1 MNEIYEETFE
11 DSRVL
16 NNEES
21 IKFVIDRIYESYP
34 PEKGWEVEKPTITPN
49 YDGPNGVSITVTI
62 TAKLKCD
69 KRNKQTSIFDTLPR
83 R

>member
-1 MNEIYEETFE
+1 MNDIYEETFE

-16 NNEES
+16 NDEES
-21 IKFVIDRIYESYP
+21 IKFVIDRIYENHP
-34 PEKGWEVEKPTITPN
+34 PEKGWVVENVTKTPN
-49 YDGPNGVSITVTI
+49 HDGPNGVSMTVTI

-69 KRNKQTSIFDTLPR
+69 KRNRERSIFDTLPR